1 MLNGLK
7 VFDAVD
13 VLAADIAAV
22 IKQHRDEF
30 ESEDELRSWLDQDH
44 VEYDERTLPLAL
56 GQLEFA
62 AHLKRPRQD
71 HWRNDMPLPGYWG
84 GPKIF
89 TE

>member
-1 MLNGLK
+1 VLNGLK

-44 VEYDERTLPLAL
+44 VVDDERALALAL

-62 AHLKRPRQD
+62 AH
-71 HWRNDMPLPGYWG
+71 
-84 GPKIF
+84 
-89 TE
+89 